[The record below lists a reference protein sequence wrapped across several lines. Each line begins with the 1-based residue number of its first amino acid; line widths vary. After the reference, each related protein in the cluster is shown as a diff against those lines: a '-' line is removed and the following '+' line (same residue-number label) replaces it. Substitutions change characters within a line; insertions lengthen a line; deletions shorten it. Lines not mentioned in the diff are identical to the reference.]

1 LANLFAVPNFVKAP
15 SPLGLRR
22 LMYSVQVRDSMQY
35 RFFDIQYIGG
45 YWYAWYVS
53 DPKTPND
60 KLEAAKELTKKGDL

>member
-1 LANLFAVPNFVKAP
+1 
-15 SPLGLRR
+15 
-22 LMYSVQVRDSMQY
+22 MYSVQVRDSMQY